1 MIFMFVCK
9 SNKNFA
15 NREIASVFVI
25 IIRKVWQVR
34 INSLYLS
41 KYNLILKPEMKK
53 RLFLSTVC
61 ALTAVTAVVAQAER
75 WQNPAVFEK
84 DRVPMRSSF
93 IVYPQPSDQMFVN
106 EFVHSPLYRSIGG
119 LWDFFW
125 NESAENLPANF
136 FRKDFDASGWDKMPV
151 PGLWELNGYGDPIYV
166 NVGYAWRSFYKN
178 NPPYVPVEHNHVGS
192 YRREIE
198 IPAEWKGKDIFLHI
212 GSATSNVTL
221 WVNGYEAGYSQ
232 DSKLEAEFDITK
244 YVQPGAEN
252 LLAMRIYRWCDGSY
266 LEDQDFWRLSGI
278 GRDCYIY
285 ARDKRRMTDVKITPD
300 LVNDYKDGTLNV
312 DVTVTKGVKSVVMTL
327 IDAAGAKVAEKTV
340 AVSKNAAKHCFEVAA
355 PKKWSAEEPNLY
367 RLTVTATDGSQ
378 SIETAGF
385 NVGFR
390 KLEIKNAQL
399 LVNGQP
405 VLIKGANRHE
415 MNPNTG
421 YYVTRADMERDIAIM
436 KEMNINAVRTCH
448 YPNTPLW
455 YDLCDIY
462 GLYVVDEGNIE
473 SHGMGYG
480 AETLAKNP
488 LFTAAHLARDQ
499 RMVLRDYNHP
509 SVITWSLGNE
519 AGNGENFYK
528 CYDWIKAYDKSRP
541 TQFEQA
547 TSRHNDGFY
556 NSDIQCPMYAD
567 YEYAEEYVTNNPKR
581 PFIQCEYA
589 HAMGNSLGGFKE
601 YWDLIRK
608 YPNYQGGFI
617 WDFVDQALAWRTDEC
632 PKPVYR
638 YGGDFNTFDATDEN
652 FNCNGIIAADREWH
666 PGGYE
671 VKYQHRNILT
681 SAKDVRNG
689 KVNVYNEN
697 FFIDLSKYRMV
708 WTLSVDGKP
717 AMTGIV
723 EDLKVAPQ
731 QTAEVQLGY
740 TAADVDAL
748 GGDEVI
754 LNVSYLLKKQDGLLD
769 AGYEVAFDQMTLKA
783 YDAGAHF
790 ATSCCPTLKAPV
802 LDGNTVKGDNFT
814 VTFGNDG
821 FISGYVYCGI
831 EMLSEALKP
840 NFYRAP
846 TDNDFGASGS
856 EWKDKRHG
864 WYAWR
869 GIDFEKLS
877 FETAQ
882 NNGKVCVEA
891 EYKIPATGALL
902 KMTYEIDAAGA
913 VKVSEAMTADKT
925 NKAAKYMLRYGM
937 KMTMPAMFDCI
948 EFYGAGPYEN
958 YADRLSG
965 APVGHYVQSVDEQV
979 HTGYVRPQESGT
991 HSALR
996 WWRVLDNGG
1005 LGFEIISDALFSASA
1020 VPYSI
1025 EQCDMSLDATPRHF
1039 PEVKRD
1045 GKTYVNFELK
1055 QQGLGCVTS
1064 WGELPRSEY
1073 MIPYDDYCFNF
1084 IIRPLR

>member
-1 MIFMFVCK
+1 
-9 SNKNFA
+9 
-15 NREIASVFVI
+15 
-25 IIRKVWQVR
+25 
-34 INSLYLS
+34 
-41 KYNLILKPEMKK
+41 MKK
-53 RLFLSTVC
+53 RLFLTCICS
-61 ALTAVTAVVAQAER
+61 LTALSAALAQGER
-75 WQNPAVFEK
+75 WQNPAVFEIN
-84 DRVPMRSSF
+84 RAPMRSSF

-106 EFVHSPLYRSIGG
+106 EFVHSPLYRSVGG
-119 LWDFFW
+119 MWDFYW
-125 NESAENLPANF
+125 CESAENLPANF
-136 FRKDFDASGWDKMPV
+136 FRKEYDTANWDKMAV
-151 PGLWELNGYGDPIYV
+151 PGLWELNGYGDPIYL

-192 YRREIE
+192 YRRSVDV
-198 IPAEWKGKDIFLHI
+198 PAEWKGKDVFMHI

-221 WVNGYEAGYSQ
+221 WVNGSEVGYSQ

-244 YVQPGAEN
+244 YVEFGAEN
-252 LLAMRIYRWCDGSY
+252 LLAMRVYRWCDGSY

-327 IDAAGAKVAEKTV
+327 VDAGGATVAEHNVPVVKG
-340 AVSKNAAKHCFEVAA
+340 AAKYSFDVAD

-367 RLTVTATDGSQ
+367 RLTVTATDGAEC
-378 SIETAGF
+378 IEATGF

-390 KLEIKNAQL
+390 KIEIKDAKL

-405 VLIKGANRHE
+405 IYIKGANRHE
-415 MNPNTG
+415 MSPNTG
-421 YYVTRADMERDIAIM
+421 YYVAREDMERDIAIM
-436 KEMNINAVRTCH
+436 KQMNINAVRTCH

-462 GLYVVDEGNIE
+462 GIYVVDEGNIE

-480 AETLAKNP
+480 DETLAKNP
-488 LFTAAHLARDQ
+488 LFTEAHLARDK
-499 RMVLRDYNHP
+499 RMVMRDYNHP

-547 TSRHNDGFY
+547 TSRHDNGDY

-567 YEYAEEYVTNNPKR
+567 YEYAEEYVANNPKR

-608 YPNYQGGFI
+608 YPHYQGGFI

-632 PKPVYR
+632 GKPVYR
-638 YGGDFNTFDATDEN
+638 YGGDFNSFDATDEN
-652 FNCNGIIAADREWH
+652 FNCNGIIAANREWH

-681 SAKDVRNG
+681 SAVDVRNG

-697 FFIDLSKYRMV
+697 FFIGLSKYRLV
-708 WTLSVDGKP
+708 WSLLVNGKA

-731 QTAEVQLGY
+731 QTVELQLGY
-740 TAADVDAL
+740 TANDVDVL
-748 GGDEVI
+748 GDGEII
-754 LNVSYLLKKQDGLLD
+754 LNVSYVLKREDGLLD
-769 AGYEVAFDQMTLKA
+769 AGYEVAFDQMTISE
-783 YDAGAHF
+783 YDAEAHF
-790 ATSCCPTLKAPV
+790 TTSCSPTQGAPV
-802 LDGNTVKGDNFT
+802 IEGNVVKGDNFT
-814 VTFGNDG
+814 IAFGEDG
-821 FISGYVYCGI
+821 FITSYKYCGT

-856 EWKDKRHG
+856 DWKDKRHG
-864 WYAWR
+864 WYEWR
-869 GIDFEKLS
+869 SISFEKRS
-877 FETAQ
+877 FVCEVRD
-882 NNGKVCVEA
+882 GKVCADA
-891 EYKIPATGALL
+891 EYLIPQTGAVIKLS
-902 KMTYEIDAAGA
+902 YEIDGAGA
-913 VKVSEAMTADKT
+913 VKVAEAMTADKT
-925 NKAAKYMLRYGM
+925 NKKTKYILRYGM
-937 KMTMPAMFDCI
+937 QMAMPEMFDRI

-965 APVGHYVQSVDEQV
+965 SPVGHYMQSVDTQV
-979 HTGYVRPQESGT
+979 HTEYARPQESGT

-996 WWRVLDNGG
+996 WWRVFDNGG
-1005 LGFEIISDALFSASA
+1005 RGFEIVSNKLFSASA
-1020 VPYSI
+1020 LPYSI
-1025 EQCDMSLDATPRHF
+1025 GQCDMSLETTPRHF
-1039 PEVKRD
+1039 PEIEHS
-1045 GKTYVNFELK
+1045 GKTYVAFDMK

-1064 WGELPRSEY
+1064 WGDLPREEY
-1073 MIPYDDYCFNF
+1073 MIPYDDYCFEF
-1084 IIRPLR
+1084 ILRPLK